1 MNRTTEIESIEP
13 VVVRREIGGYLATSP
28 DDAPLRIGVEGADE
42 SEARDHFQ
50 RALAA
55 WGALASAA

>member
-1 MNRTTEIESIEP
+1 MNRTAEIVSIEP
-13 VVVRREIGGYLATSP
+13 VVVRRQIGGYLAVSP
-28 DDAPLRIGVEGADE
+28 DDAPLHIGVEGVDE
-42 SEARDHFQ
+42 TEARENYR